1 MKLDRDTNPSG
12 TGKYALINLRKDTVE
27 WGRPG
32 EQDEFFVIKL
42 RDTHAHAALQ
52 AYADSVRRAGDDPEY
67 AEAVQALADR
77 SGALSPF
84 CKNPD

>member
-12 TGKYALINLRKDTVE
+12 KGKYALINLRKDTVE
-27 WGRPG
+27 WGRPY
-32 EQDEFFVIKL
+32 EPDEFFVIKL

-52 AYADSVRRAGDDPEY
+52 AYADSVKQAGNDPEY
-67 AEAVQALADR
+67 AKAVQALADR
-77 SGALSPF
+77 SGTNSTF